1 MSGLYPLLNDG
12 RDRHSAVVTS
22 KSTKEPRIEGVLGR
36 GYDPTQEKQRYD
48 DSRCTILPLKF
59 WWMISFA
66 SRVVHS
72 SQTPSPSHPHIWLG
86 LSGRTKLRHTQE
98 FWENESEKQEFLT
111 DICQHSNSNPN
122 SVAHHECQ
130 SPKNWEES
138 SKKWEESPNCYWE
151 EYSKF
156 VGNLQKVWGIAK
168 IIVDS

>member
-1 MSGLYPLLNDG
+1 MIQPRKSSAMMT
-12 RDRHSAVVTS
+12 RDALFCPSNFGGWFR
-22 KSTKEPRIEGVLGR
+22 
-36 GYDPTQEKQRYD
+36 
-48 DSRCTILPLKF
+48 LPAASSPQQPDTF
-59 WWMISFA
+59 SF
-66 SRVVHS
+66 S
-72 SQTPSPSHPHIWLG
+72 SHIWLG

-111 DICQHSNSNPN
+111 EICQHSNSNPN
-122 SVAHHECQ
+122 SVARHECQ

-168 IIVDS
+168 MIVDS